1 MNNLDDFYYFA
12 RVVDSGGFSAASRL
26 LKIPKSR
33 LSRRI
38 AALEERL
45 GVRLINRSSRQISV
59 TEIGMEVYRYCVD
72 LTVAAEAAEAA
83 VEENLAEPRG
93 KVRVSCPTALLNFL
107 VTGMI
112 SRYMQKYPQVEIH
125 IDSTNR
131 EVDVVREGFDIA
143 LRVDFPPIRDSDLTM
158 KTLSQCPQDLVSS
171 PDLLRKF
178 RKEEMHPEDLSSFPS
193 LSTIENSNAY
203 KWNLAGP
210 NDTSVVISHNPR
222 LVTDDMITL
231 RRLALDAGGIVQLP
245 TMVVFKD
252 LEFGSLV
259 PVLKDWKPKSAVVYA
274 VFPSRRGLLPS
285 VRSLLDF
292 MAEEFDELD
301 FGNLYQGYVQRG
313 DEDACI
319 LTGYESSDP
328 A

>member
-26 LKIPKSR
+26 LKVPKSR

-125 IDSTNR
+125 LDSTNR

-143 LRVDFPPIRDSDLTM
+143 LRVDFPPFEIA
-158 KTLSQCPQDLVSS
+158 
-171 PDLLRKF
+171 
-178 RKEEMHPEDLSSFPS
+178 
-193 LSTIENSNAY
+193 I
-203 KWNLAGP
+203 
-210 NDTSVVISHNPR
+210 
-222 LVTDDMITL
+222 
-231 RRLALDAGGIVQLP
+231 
-245 TMVVFKD
+245 
-252 LEFGSLV
+252 
-259 PVLKDWKPKSAVVYA
+259 
-274 VFPSRRGLLPS
+274 
-285 VRSLLDF
+285 
-292 MAEEFDELD
+292 
-301 FGNLYQGYVQRG
+301 
-313 DEDACI
+313 
-319 LTGYESSDP
+319 
-328 A
+328 